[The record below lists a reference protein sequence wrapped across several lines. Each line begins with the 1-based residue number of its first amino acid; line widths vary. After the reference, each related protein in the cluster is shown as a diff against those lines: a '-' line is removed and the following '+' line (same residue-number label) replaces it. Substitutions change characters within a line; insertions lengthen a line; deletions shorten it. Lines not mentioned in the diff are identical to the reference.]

1 MHLHEN
7 QTTFSGNLPPDVKN
21 VTTLAREK
29 EALLSGSDNSP
40 GSSPKAATQGTA
52 QGGQIEELLKS
63 MLSNEGEELGKH
75 EKHLIKTIQHME
87 LLFEV
92 VHDLSAITKITDLMA
107 AIERRVSKFLSCE
120 LTSKSV

>member
-1 MHLHEN
+1 
-7 QTTFSGNLPPDVKN
+7 
-21 VTTLAREK
+21 
-29 EALLSGSDNSP
+29 
-40 GSSPKAATQGTA
+40 
-52 QGGQIEELLKS
+52 

-107 AIERRVSKFLSCE
+107 AIERRVSKFLSCDYKYAVCGSFNWLSNSGGSENEERSYIIYNKTFIEEE
-120 LTSKSV
+120 LVEIMKNLYDPKNLYQEDSC